1 MEHAKFVPH
10 TSNIIIEKKQKVG
23 ERTESLPGPSSLS
36 KVESSFGVALESRER
51 DKKPS

>member
-23 ERTESLPGPSSLS
+23 ERTESLTGPSSLS
-36 KVESSFGVALESRER
+36 KVESSSGVALESRER